1 MLLNMFKYI
10 FDYNEVI
17 KYKTNY
23 DYDEYDVYQEL
34 EKTSNTDNNALA
46 LLSTDNIFL
55 DLFVNLN
62 RDLDIYKLEDYI
74 KDCIKIDPLK
84 TIAIIYN
91 CRDRKNGKK
100 EKKISNDAM
109 YILKSY
115 DMELY
120 KKNIY
125 NYIDKYGCWKDL
137 LYIAEKDVKFLYV
150 ETRLFAKKLVEDKNK
165 LEKNDDNISL
175 CAKWSPSENKNHDKK
190 LYISK
195 EIALDILYLEY
206 NIHKKIS
213 LEDYNKYKE
222 KSGEY
227 YRKQYLSPLRNKI
240 NIIEKLL
247 CNKEYNKINYESVPS
262 IAHKRLKNTFM
273 KHDMERYNNYL
284 KNLQKGI
291 AKINTTGILPH
302 ELVNYY
308 LTDNKE
314 LDLTIE
320 SQWKTIVKDIKKSGI
335 LDNILAVVDVSGSMF
350 SARNGSIPAQVSI
363 ALGLLISECSTNLF
377 KNKVITFTECAEFH
391 NIEGET
397 LKERINSIKNMNWG
411 YSTNFESV
419 AEIIVDFGKKY
430 TILDKDMPKKII
442 VLSDMQFDE
451 AQNIEDNNKLPHNIF
466 LDKFKKNNFTSPK
479 IIYWNLNSDNTKSF
493 PVDINENGTAI
504 ISGFSEQLL
513 KIFMEYDNFDP
524 NIVLNKILEPYIKY
538 ININKGINID

>member
-1 MLLNMFKYI
+1 MFKYI

>member
-1 MLLNMFKYI
+1 MFKYI

-165 LEKNDDNISL
+165 LENNDDNISL

-284 KNLQKGI
+284 KKLQKGI

-377 KNKVITFTECAEFH
+377 KNKVITFTENAEFH

-430 TILDKDMPKKII
+430 TILDKYMPKKII

-538 ININKGINID
+538 ININEGINID

>member
-1 MLLNMFKYI
+1 MFKYI

-17 KYKTNY
+17 KYKTNN
-23 DYDEYDVYQEL
+23 DCDEYDVYQEL
-34 EKTSNTDNNALA
+34 EKTSNTDNNAKA

-62 RDLDIYKLEDYI
+62 RDLDNYKLEDYI

-165 LEKNDDNISL
+165 LENNDDNISL

-206 NIHKKIS
+206 NINKKIS

-350 SARNGSIPAQVSI
+350 SASNGSIPAQVSI

-430 TILDKDMPKKII
+430 RILDKDMPKKII

-451 AQNIEDNNKLPHNIF
+451 AQNIEKNNKLPHNIF

>member
-17 KYKTNY
+17 KYKTNN
-23 DYDEYDVYQEL
+23 DCDEYDVYQEL
-34 EKTSNTDNNALA
+34 EKTSNTDNNAKA

-62 RDLDIYKLEDYI
+62 RDLDNYKLEDYI

-165 LEKNDDNISL
+165 LENNDDNISL

-350 SARNGSIPAQVSI
+350 SASNGSIPAQVSI

-430 TILDKDMPKKII
+430 RILDKDMPKKII

-451 AQNIEDNNKLPHNIF
+451 AQNIDKNNKLPHNIF

>member
-1 MLLNMFKYI
+1 MFKYI

-17 KYKTNY
+17 KYKTNN
-23 DYDEYDVYQEL
+23 DCDEYDVYQEL
-34 EKTSNTDNNALA
+34 EKTSNTDNNAKA

-62 RDLDIYKLEDYI
+62 RDLDNYKLEDYI

-165 LEKNDDNISL
+165 LENNDDNISL

-350 SARNGSIPAQVSI
+350 SASNGSIPAQVSI

-430 TILDKDMPKKII
+430 RILDKDMPKKII

-451 AQNIEDNNKLPHNIF
+451 AQNIDKNNKLPHNIF

>member
-1 MLLNMFKYI
+1 
-10 FDYNEVI
+10 
-17 KYKTNY
+17 
-23 DYDEYDVYQEL
+23 
-34 EKTSNTDNNALA
+34 
-46 LLSTDNIFL
+46 
-55 DLFVNLN
+55 
-62 RDLDIYKLEDYI
+62 
-74 KDCIKIDPLK
+74 
-84 TIAIIYN
+84 
-91 CRDRKNGKK
+91 
-100 EKKISNDAM
+100 M

-115 DMELY
+115 DIELY

-284 KNLQKGI
+284 KKLQKGI

-377 KNKVITFTECAEFH
+377 KNKVITFTENAEFH

-430 TILDKDMPKKII
+430 TILDKYMPKKII

-538 ININKGINID
+538 ININEGINID